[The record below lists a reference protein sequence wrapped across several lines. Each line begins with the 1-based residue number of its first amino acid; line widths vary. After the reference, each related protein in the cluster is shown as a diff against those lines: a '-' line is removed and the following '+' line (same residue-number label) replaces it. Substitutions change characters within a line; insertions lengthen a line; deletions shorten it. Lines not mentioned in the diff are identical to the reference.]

1 MICAML
7 NVDFKQ
13 QSILFIVIEKENLD
27 RMKKADPITLE
38 SVKSGGVLGQPK
50 YPKDFS
56 MLIAYEEECAEIYN
70 LAKRGDAFEILR
82 FLERGRVFDP
92 ATDGAKNV
100 IKLDTREPN

>member
-7 NVDFKQ
+7 NIDPKQ
-13 QSILFIVIEKENLD
+13 QSILFIVIEKDNLD

-38 SVKSGGVLGQPK
+38 SIKSGGILGQPK

-56 MLIAYEEECAEIYN
+56 LLVAYEEEGDELYK
-70 LAKRGDAFEILR
+70 LVQKGDAFEILR

-92 ATDGAKNV
+92 NVDGKVHAV
-100 IKLDTREPN
+100 KLNKEPN